1 MVQSALSGGRSS
13 IDRRGFALAAAFA
26 LVATGSCRRIEE
38 DEAQPI
44 FIAERVDN
52 PDELDDSKPEAPP
65 ATPLPRTVVVPD
77 FAAVADAVGPSVVTV
92 IATVPQQGGARNK
105 VVRGL
110 GSGMLVSAAGEILTN
125 EHVIASATRVDVELS
140 NRERVPARVKVSEP
154 LLDLALLQLERDIGG
169 LNPVSFESETVRP
182 GQWVM
187 AVGQPFG
194 LGNTVT
200 VGVIGGLGRDH
211 RDLGRPDGLQ
221 PGGYWSFIQTDASIN
236 IGNSGG
242 PLVNASGRVV
252 GITTAV
258 RSDGQGLAFATP
270 APMAERFLDEARTFG
285 RVRKTRLGINANDIT
300 NPADGPG
307 TVVQVTKVEPDGP
320 GARAGLEKDDIIL
333 RIDDQPVARVSDVAY
348 LAQLSGVGRKLK
360 LTIRRAEGLPQVVEL
375 IPDERS

>member
-1 MVQSALSGGRSS
+1 MIVRQGDRSPHG
-13 IDRRGFALAAAFA
+13 RRGWALAASLV
-26 LVATGSCRRIEE
+26 LVATTSCRRIEE
-38 DEAQPI
+38 DETQPI
-44 FIAERVDN
+44 FIAKRVED
-52 PDELDDSKPEAPP
+52 PKAADAASKPVPVA
-65 ATPLPRTVVVPD
+65 LPRTVVVPD
-77 FAAVADAVGPSVVTV
+77 FAAVSDAVGPSVVTV
-92 IATVPQQGGARNK
+92 IATVPQQGEARNK

-110 GSGMLVSAAGEILTN
+110 GSGMLVSASGEILTN

-154 LLDLALLQLERDIGG
+154 LLDLALLQIEPEISG
-169 LNPVSFESETVRP
+169 LQPVSFEPQNVRP

-211 RDLGRPDGLQ
+211 ADLGRPDGLET
-221 PGGYWSFIQTDASIN
+221 GGYWSFIQTDASIN

-258 RSDGQGLAFATP
+258 RNDGQGLAFATP

-285 RVRKTRLGINANDIT
+285 RVRKTRLGINANDVA
-300 NPADGPG
+300 NEGSGPG
-307 TVVQVTKVEPDGP
+307 TVVQITKVEPGGP
-320 GARAGLEKDDIIL
+320 GARAGLQKGDIIV
-333 RIDDQPVARVSDVAY
+333 RIDDAGVARVSEVAY
-348 LAQLSGVGRKLK
+348 LAQLSGVGRKLI
-360 LTIRRAEGLPQVVEL
+360 LTIRRGEELPRKVEL
-375 IPDERS
+375 IPDERG

>member
-1 MVQSALSGGRSS
+1 M
-13 IDRRGFALAAAFA
+13 AASV
-26 LVATGSCRRIEE
+26 LVAGCRRIEE

-44 FIAERVDN
+44 FIAERVDD
-52 PDELDDSKPEAPP
+52 PKELAEPP
-65 ATPLPRTVVVPD
+65 PPSPPQLPRTVVVPD
-77 FAAVADAVGPSVVTV
+77 FAAVAEGVGPSVVTV
-92 IATVPQQGGARNK
+92 IATVPRQSGERNK

-110 GSGMLVSAAGEILTN
+110 GSGMLVSASGEILTN

-154 LLDLALLQLERDIGG
+154 LLDLALLQLERDISG
-169 LNPVSFESETVRP
+169 LQPVSFEPEPVHP

-221 PGGYWSFIQTDASIN
+221 PGGYWNFIQTDASIN

-242 PLVNASGRVV
+242 PLVNPSGRVV

-270 APMAERFLDEARTFG
+270 AGMAERFLDEARTFG
-285 RVRKTRLGINANDIT
+285 RVRKTRLGINANDVT
-300 NPADGPG
+300 NPSDGPG
-307 TVVQVTKVEPDGP
+307 TVVQITKVEPDGP
-320 GARAGLEKDDIIL
+320 GARAGLQKDDIIL
-333 RIDDQPVARVSDVAY
+333 RIDDNPVARVSDVAY
-348 LAQLSGVGRKLK
+348 LAQLSGVGRKLE
-360 LTIRRAEGLPQVVEL
+360 LTIRRGDTPPQTIEL
-375 IPDERS
+375 IPDERG

>member
-1 MVQSALSGGRSS
+1 MVHRGRSNHL
-13 IDRRGFALAAAFA
+13 RHRLAVVAALV
-26 LVATGSCRRIEE
+26 LVATTSCRRIEE
-38 DEAQPI
+38 DDAQPI

-52 PDELDDSKPEAPP
+52 PKEEVKPGAPSSPP
-65 ATPLPRTVVVPD
+65 ALPRTVVVPD

-92 IATVPQQGGARNK
+92 IATVPRQGGERNK

-110 GSGMLVSAAGEILTN
+110 GSGLLVSASGEILTN

-140 NRERVPARVKVSEP
+140 NGERVPARVKVSEP
-154 LLDLALLQLERDIGG
+154 LLDLALLQLERDLSG
-169 LNPVSFESETVRP
+169 LQPASFEPVAVRP

-211 RDLGRPDGLQ
+211 RDLGRPEGLL

-285 RVRKTRLGINANDIT
+285 RVRKTRLGINANDQT
-300 NPADGPG
+300 NPGAGPG
-307 TVVQVTKVEPDGP
+307 TVVQITKVEAGGP
-320 GARAGLEKDDIIL
+320 GARAGLEKNDIIL
-333 RIDDQPVARVSDVAY
+333 RIDGDPVARVSDVAY
-348 LAQLSGVGRKLK
+348 MAQLSGVGRKIK
-360 LTIRRAEGLPQVVEL
+360 LSIRRGDEAPRDVEL

>member
-1 MVQSALSGGRSS
+1 MLVASGG
-13 IDRRGFALAAAFA
+13 
-26 LVATGSCRRIEE
+26 CRRIEE
-38 DEAQPI
+38 DETQPI
-44 FIAERVDN
+44 FIAERVDD
-52 PDELDDSKPEAPP
+52 PKELEEDPEPEP
-65 ATPLPRTVVVPD
+65 TSPTLPRTVVVPD

-92 IATVPQQGGARNK
+92 IATVPRQGGERNK

-110 GSGMLVSAAGEILTN
+110 GSGMLVSASGEILTN
-125 EHVIASATRVDVELS
+125 EHVIASATRVDVELA

-154 LLDLALLQLERDIGG
+154 LLDLALLQLDRDISG
-169 LNPVSFESETVRP
+169 LQPVSFEPESVRP

-211 RDLGRPDGLQ
+211 HDLGRPEGLQ
-221 PGGYWSFIQTDASIN
+221 PGGYWNFIQTDASIN

-270 APMAERFLDEARTFG
+270 AAMAERFLDEARTFG
-285 RVRKTRLGINANDIT
+285 RVRKTRLGINANDIS
-300 NPADGPG
+300 NPGSGPA
-307 TVVQVTKVEPDGP
+307 TIVQLTKVEPGGP
-320 GARAGLEKDDIIL
+320 GARADLQKGDVIL
-333 RIDDQPVARVSDVAY
+333 RVDGTSVSRVSDVAY
-348 LAQLSGVGRKLK
+348 MAQLSGVGRKI
-360 LTIRRAEGLPQVVEL
+360 TMTVRRGDDPARDIEL
-375 IPDERS
+375 VPDERN

>member
-1 MVQSALSGGRSS
+1 MV
-13 IDRRGFALAAAFA
+13 RRGRLRQLRHRLAVVAVLA
-26 LVATGSCRRIEE
+26 LVATASCRRIEE

-44 FIAERVDN
+44 SIAERVDN
-52 PDELDDSKPEAPP
+52 PKEEAGTATPTPP
-65 ATPLPRTVVVPD
+65 ALPRTVVVPD

-92 IATVPQQGGARNK
+92 IATVPRQGGERNK

-110 GSGMLVSAAGEILTN
+110 GSGMLVSASGEILTN

-154 LLDLALLQLERDIGG
+154 LLDLALLQLERDISG
-169 LNPVSFESETVRP
+169 LQPASFEPVSVRP

-211 RDLGRPDGLQ
+211 HDLGRPDGLL

-270 APMAERFLDEARTFG
+270 AAMAERFLDEARTFG
-285 RVRKTRLGINANDIT
+285 RVRKTRLGINANDQT
-300 NPADGPG
+300 NPGAGPG
-307 TVVQVTKVEPDGP
+307 TVVQITKVEAGGP
-320 GARAGLEKDDIIL
+320 GARAGLQKGDIIL
-333 RIDDQPVARVSDVAY
+333 RVDGDPVARVSDVAY
-348 LAQLSGVGRKLK
+348 MAQLSGVGRKIK
-360 LTIRRAEGLPQVVEL
+360 LTIRRGDEVPRDVEL